1 MNLEN
6 TVKTQQFIQNNMF
19 KISHELPINLLDRSF
34 EINDYEYC
42 LPHLLDQNEEY
53 KHHFYK
59 AKELGRYIIMDNSL
73 HELGEAYDTDRL
85 LYWVRELEPDEFIV
99 PDVWQ
104 DKTATLVNAKCW
116 MINYKLPDN
125 TTKVAVVQAQSYG
138 EAHECYNILQFHQ
151 GYKKIAFS
159 YGADWYADEFP
170 HPNPLV
176 GKMMG
181 RIMAISKMYKDKL
194 IGDTDRVHLLGCA
207 LPQEFGYYC
216 DFPFIESI
224 DTSNPIIHGLQG
236 VRYNSLG
243 LLTKSST
250 KIDQIKEK
258 ITTERLYDINHNIT
272 QFKKFIMDSNTQL
285 Y

>member
-1 MNLEN
+1 M
-6 TVKTQQFIQNNMF
+6 VKTQQFIKNSMF
-19 KISHELPINLLDRSF
+19 KVSHELPINMLDKSF

-42 LPHLLDQNEEY
+42 LPHLLDQNEAY
-53 KHHFYK
+53 KEHFKY
-59 AKELGRYIIMDNSL
+59 AKESGSYIIMDNSL

-104 DKTATLVNAKCW
+104 DKTATLVNAKSW
-116 MINYKLPDN
+116 MRNYKLPDN

-159 YGADWYADEFP
+159 YGADWYANEFP

-216 DFPFIESI
+216 DFPFVESI

-236 VRYNSLG
+236 VKYNSLG

-250 KIDQIKEK
+250 KIDQIEEE
-258 ITTERLYDINHNIT
+258 INTERLYDINYNIT